1 MEEIGFNWGEY
12 LEETG
17 TSAAPHASFRHVR
30 TDPPPLRSAREG
42 WGGRRGSKQRP
53 DPSADGKE
61 KGREMQPRLLRNR
74 GEMGR
79 WVCFSRMAAGSRS

>member
-1 MEEIGFNWGEY
+1 MGGE
-12 LEETG
+12 
-17 TSAAPHASFRHVR
+17 AA
-30 TDPPPLRSAREG
+30 
-42 WGGRRGSKQRP
+42 GRQRP

-79 WVCFSRMAAGSRS
+79 WVGFSRMAAGSRS

>member
-30 TDPPPLRSAREG
+30 TDLPPLRSAREG
-42 WGGRRGSKQRP
+42 WGGRRGSKQAEAGP
-53 DPSADGKE
+53 
-61 KGREMQPRLLRNR
+61 
-74 GEMGR
+74 
-79 WVCFSRMAAGSRS
+79 FSRREGEGKRNAAQTS